1 MNVSVMPMTLDT
13 MALLETATG
22 NVNTDAVLT
31 AETEVLV
38 LLLLP
43 VPVAVL
49 DEPLLVEEKIVCVEF
64 CDK

>member
-1 MNVSVMPMTLDT
+1 